1 MWIMEDT
8 DFAIIKKIVAVLL
21 IGFIAFVVITANLR
35 NLLDTCHGPSY
46 ESEAIGNLRTVVG
59 AQNAFKHA
67 EGGYASTWKELRD
80 EPIADGKPAYLD
92 IDLSVV
98 IRGYAYTLKPA
109 GKSLVGTNGT
119 TVYTDFI
126 CTAIPVK
133 YKRES
138 KRSFYVD
145 STGVIRFEYGKPA
158 TIGSAP
164 I

>member
-1 MWIMEDT
+1 MRSNKFVFLDVMI
-8 DFAIIKKIVAVLL
+8 ALLL
-21 IGFIAFVVITANLR
+21 IIIISVYLIP
-35 NLLDTCHGPSY
+35 NLLLQSPGQSD
-46 ESEAIGNLRTVVG
+46 ESAAIGNLRTVVG
-59 AQNAFKHA
+59 AQNAFIHA
-67 EGGYASTWKELRD
+67 EGGYASKWKELHD
-80 EPIADGKPAYLD
+80 DPIAAGKPAYLD

-98 IRGYAYTLKPA
+98 VQGYTYTLQPA

-145 STGVIRFEYGKPA
+145 SIGVIRFEDGKPA
-158 TIGSAP
+158 TKDSDP